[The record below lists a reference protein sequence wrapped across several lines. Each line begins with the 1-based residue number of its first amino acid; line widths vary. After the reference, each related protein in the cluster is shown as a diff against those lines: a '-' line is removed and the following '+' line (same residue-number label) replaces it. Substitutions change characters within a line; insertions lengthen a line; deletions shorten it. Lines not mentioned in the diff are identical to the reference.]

1 MEKNL
6 FISILICCYNSEKY
20 ISDTLDSVL
29 IQKYSNYEI
38 VIVDDGSEDNTKN
51 IIEKKLLNKE
61 YIYKFQK
68 NKGLS
73 ESRNLGLSLCNSNYI
88 FILDHDDIM
97 DKNRLENQVKEIIN
111 NKGYSVYFGNSY
123 LGLDNQMNKYELI
136 KSKSKFDI
144 NIKEINNIL
153 IDEYLLMYGCFI
165 ASSTVVIN
173 KSKLSKYFFNEKF
186 NYVTDYDFFI
196 EQSTKNKF
204 FKSNNIYASWRI
216 NDNQISSKNIKK
228 NLIENIQVYN
238 KYFKKNKKYI
248 LNFVIL
254 KNYIKIHLK
263 NFIYIFIKK

>member
-1 MEKNL
+1 MENNL

-20 ISDTLDSVL
+20 ISNTLDSIL

-38 VIVDDGSEDNTKN
+38 IIVDDGSEDNTKN
-51 IIEKKLLNKE
+51 IIEKKLFNKK

-73 ESRNLGLSLCNSNYI
+73 EARNLGLSLSNSNYI

-111 NKGYSVYFGNSY
+111 NKDCSVYFGNSY
-123 LGLDNQMNKYELI
+123 IGLENQTTKYELI
-136 KSKSKFDI
+136 ENKSKFDLNI
-144 NIKEINNIL
+144 NKINNIS

-173 KSKLSKYFFNEKF
+173 KNKLSNYVFNEKF

-196 EQSTKNKF
+196 EQSINNKF

-216 NDNQISSKNIKK
+216 NENQMSSKNIKK

-248 LNFVIL
+248 FNFIIL
-254 KNYIKIHLK
+254 KNYIKICFK
-263 NFIYIFIKK
+263 KFIYIFIKK